1 MRIDRYDGLFCAG
14 IFSEALGET
23 TDYSAIAVCLQTEPP
38 LPVLYTVPGVAVL
51 VLLVSEDEGARVF
64 FFKSL
69 FTSRHEEHTE
79 RLASSSALL

>member
-64 FFKSL
+64 FKSL